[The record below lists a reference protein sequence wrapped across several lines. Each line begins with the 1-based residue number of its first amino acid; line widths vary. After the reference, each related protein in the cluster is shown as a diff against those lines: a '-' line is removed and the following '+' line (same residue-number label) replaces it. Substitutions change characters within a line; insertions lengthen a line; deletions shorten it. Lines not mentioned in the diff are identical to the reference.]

1 MDTNESKTSES
12 KTVTFSTDYSL
23 GPQISYIPDTINTV
37 TSLTQQISHDP
48 GTISATQGSN
58 PPISHVSDSFS
69 YTTQPGLFG
78 DVHTEPL
85 AASTPANTKELSTW
99 FPLLDDGSNES
110 YLSEGPLESA
120 CSSFSL
126 EPLRLHTPP
135 LSQSCMLQRNTSQAR
150 RVDNG
155 FSSSLLLPGS
165 LSAQQAPDS
174 MYHQT
179 IEHTAI
185 PNTALLTQ
193 TQPTQDSCIYMG
205 TSISAPYSEGSFNL
219 IAEESPNNLLQISN
233 QLHQQLNYVHTELQK
248 IASLQQQQQMLTQ
261 KQLLILP
268 REQYGSYTD
277 LSHSA
282 QIPTTE
288 TVTNK
293 ALVSNKLTQNAQL
306 HSIRPFSPSLQRH
319 NTDAKIK
326 EPQMQHPFNQT
337 TATYSQ
343 VQSLETPRLPTFMQS
358 FSTQTQNYM
367 QPCSTQTTLPFTQ
380 SYGTQTSEHGQLP
393 SMSVPFDT
401 STRQTSFAQ
410 AMHNNVGSNKLV
422 GTQMGTITN
431 NAKTKPYLWPA
442 GECTSCYAYMD
453 CANSCQSI
461 SNNNHSNRSSTSHGI
476 YTTK

>member
-23 GPQISYIPDTINTV
+23 GPQISYIPDTINTA
-37 TSLTQQISHDP
+37 TSLAQQISHDP

-69 YTTQPGLFG
+69 YTTQPRLFG

-193 TQPTQDSCIYMG
+193 TQPTQDSGIYMG
-205 TSISAPYSEGSFNL
+205 TSLSAPYSQGSFNL

-233 QLHQQLNYVHTELQK
+233 HLHQQLNYVHTELQK

-268 REQYGSYTD
+268 SRTVWK
-277 LSHSA
+277 LHRL
-282 QIPTTE
+282 IPFC
-288 TVTNK
+288 
-293 ALVSNKLTQNAQL
+293 
-306 HSIRPFSPSLQRH
+306 P
-319 NTDAKIK
+319 NT
-326 EPQMQHPFNQT
+326 H
-337 TATYSQ
+337 Y
-343 VQSLETPRLPTFMQS
+343 R
-358 FSTQTQNYM
+358 
-367 QPCSTQTTLPFTQ
+367 
-380 SYGTQTSEHGQLP
+380 
-393 SMSVPFDT
+393 
-401 STRQTSFAQ
+401 
-410 AMHNNVGSNKLV
+410 
-422 GTQMGTITN
+422 
-431 NAKTKPYLWPA
+431 
-442 GECTSCYAYMD
+442 
-453 CANSCQSI
+453 NSD
-461 SNNNHSNRSSTSHGI
+461 
-476 YTTK
+476 K